1 MSAKKTPQPQPRVPR
16 LLPLRPENIRSEV
29 EEIFKKLQCQKGVL
43 GVVVANNEGVP
54 IKTTLDSATTSQYAS
69 LITQLCDQA
78 RTTLRDLDPGNDL
91 TFLRMR
97 TKKHEIMISPDK
109 NYILIVLHNPTG

>member
-1 MSAKKTPQPQPRVPR
+1 LQ
-16 LLPLRPENIRSEV
+16 SEV

-43 GVVVANNEGVP
+43 GVVVANNEGKSNNP
-54 IKTTLDSATTSQYAS
+54 TALQISRTTLDSATTSQYAS

-97 TKKHEIMISPDK
+97 TKKHEIMISPGK
-109 NYILIVLHNPTG
+109 PCVAVSLHSSVQAQ

>member
-1 MSAKKTPQPQPRVPR
+1 MAASH
-16 LLPLRPENIRSEV
+16 SEV